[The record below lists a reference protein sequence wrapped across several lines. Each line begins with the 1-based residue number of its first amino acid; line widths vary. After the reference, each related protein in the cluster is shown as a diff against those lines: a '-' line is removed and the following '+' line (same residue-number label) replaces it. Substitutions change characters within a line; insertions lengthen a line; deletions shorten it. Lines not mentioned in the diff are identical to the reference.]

1 MKAIMLAAGVGRRL
15 YGEDDSQLPKALLR
29 FDGKTLLH
37 RHIEILRQNGVDELV
52 IVVGYRKDDLAAEVA
67 AVGAE
72 DYVRT
77 VFNPDFRGGPMISL
91 WTARQVLSAGD
102 AMMFMDADVLYHPIM
117 IERLVNSRHA
127 NCFVLDRDTET
138 GEDPVKVCVRRGG
151 VVDFGKMIEGDF
163 DLVGDWPG
171 FMTMAPDVA
180 AKVAGMTQVYMD
192 AGKDDVTYEW
202 AMRDVMVSEPH
213 GTFGYEDITGIPW
226 VEIDFPRD
234 LKTAKDTVLPRIAE
248 MGDARAFSSQAVAAA
263 GRGGRS

>member
-15 YGEDDSQLPKALLR
+15 FGEDDSQLPKALLR
-29 FDGKTLLH
+29 FGGKTLLH
-37 RHIEILRQNGVDELV
+37 RHIEVLRANGVDELAM
-52 IVVGYRKDDLAAEVA
+52 VVGYRKEDLAAEVA
-67 AVGAE
+67 AVGAT

-77 VFNPDFRGGPMISL
+77 IFNPEFRGGPMISL
-91 WTARQVLSAGD
+91 WTAREVLSAGD
-102 AMMFMDADVLYHPIM
+102 ASLFMDADVLYHPIM
-117 IERLVNSRHA
+117 IERLVNSRQG
-127 NCFVLDRDTET
+127 NCFVMDRDTET
-138 GEDPVKVCVRRGG
+138 GEDPVKVCVNKGA

-180 AKVAGMTQVYMD
+180 AKVAAMTQAYMD
-192 AGKDDVTYEW
+192 AGKDNVSYES
-202 AMRDVMVSEPH
+202 AMRDVIVSEPD

-226 VEIDFPRD
+226 VEIDFPHD

-248 MGDARAFSSQAVAAA
+248 MGDGRSFSSQVVAAG